1 MSVAGL
7 PRAFE
12 KGCGMESVQLGRSP
26 IAVAV
31 IALFIGLLGALSLSR
46 LPLQLFPDINRPE
59 ISIQCTW
66 RTASP
71 EEVESELLEPLENV
85 LQGMPGVEEI
95 EGNANSGA
103 AQINLRF
110 ALGTD
115 MKNALVEV
123 IGRLNR
129 LRPLPRDADRPVVTL
144 GGGDGNANETLS
156 WFFVQQLPGTPGT
169 IDSQRR
175 FIEDTLRARLEA
187 VPGVAAVN
195 VNAGPPD
202 DVRITVDLSRAA
214 ALGIAVPDIATQAAA
229 ASNVSG
235 GQLDVGRR
243 QYTLRFTGLFRPDR
257 LGDLVL
263 AWRDGRPVRLAD
275 LATIDVAP
283 PTRQQFGYQNGN
295 PAIGIQV
302 FRAPGAN
309 VLGTLEA
316 VKAAVVELREGPLK
330 VHGLGIEQSF
340 DASLFIH
347 RAVNLLSENLLVGT
361 LLALIVVWWFMR
373 EARVTMLIALTI
385 PVCLCTTFVVLDL
398 FGRSLNVIS
407 LAGLAFAVGMVVEGA
422 IVVSGNIVRLRES
435 GLPLQE
441 AAREGA
447 RQVAGALVASTATTI
462 AVFVPVLFLKD
473 VEGQLFGDLAL
484 TISIAVA
491 ISIVVALTLLPVA
504 LTFVL
509 DRPLRPSG
517 YGYGWPRLAEWVLR
531 VTNSRLKQLSWIG
544 GLLLLPLVLAWSLL
558 PPLDYLPPVKRA
570 AIDAF
575 FNFPPGMSS
584 EAVNRELIP
593 TILERMRPYME
604 GRLEPK
610 LKNWYI
616 LTWPGGGTIGARVQ
630 DETRIGE
637 LERIVREKIIV
648 GLPDTRAFAAE
659 GDLFGGIGGSARS
672 VGIHLQSEDTA
683 ALNRVALEGRA
694 LLERVFPNSA
704 VQSFPNPEDVALE
717 LHAVPDDRRI
727 AEVGWDR
734 ATLGTVIRTVGEGAW
749 LGEYFD
755 GKSRLP
761 IVLRSSEG
769 ATPEDLGNAPLR
781 TPSGLVVRL
790 GDLVQLSTVL
800 GPPAIRRL
808 NHRRTVTLTV
818 DPPASLSLEQVLSTI
833 NREVLPKLRAG
844 LPVDGAIR
852 MAGSADSLSK
862 TLHTMTRVF
871 GVALFVLLL
880 LMTALFRSL
889 RDSLI
894 VLLTVPLALVGG
906 VVGLRVLDVVSFQAL
921 DLLSMIGFVMMI
933 GVIINHAILLVAAV
947 RSVESTGV
955 ALEEAIRTGLNQRLR
970 AILASTLTGA
980 LGALPMAVNPG
991 PGSVIYRGLAAVNI
1005 GGVVVSLV
1013 FSLVLIPALMR
1024 LLHKRPSHATT
1035 APGVF
1040 GQDSSATP
1048 VSLEAGSF
1056 AGVSTAT
1063 AFVATTPAANV
1074 PAAMARV
1081 AAIPPR
1087 AVSILLASLLCVVA
1101 ARAGRA
1107 ADQSVGSPVPVQV
1120 GTVTTRS
1127 MSANSWI
1134 PGSIVSRSDARIAS
1148 AIAGRV
1154 VWVADVGQ
1162 RVKQGELTAKLDD
1175 TPAQIRAQDLRAQV
1189 ARAKAQ
1195 LVVTSNQLER
1205 FNQLAATKVVSV
1217 SQLDDARGQSDMAH
1231 EDVLRAEAQLRQA
1244 DYEINESHIRAPFP
1258 GIVTERFI
1266 QKGEYVQLGAATV
1279 RLVNTTDIEAR
1290 ATAALGLAAN
1300 IRLGQTVSIRDH
1312 GRERPGHI
1320 RAIVPVGDDRSRQF
1334 EVRVVFD
1341 ESDWLV
1347 GTSVEV
1353 SLPSTAE
1360 RTAITIPRDALV
1372 IRQNHSYVLRVSH
1385 ANTVEELDVTPG
1397 IALADVVEVSGP
1409 VSLGDQLVTRGAERL
1424 SAGQAVKVIAHE
1436 PQVRHPG

>member
-1 MSVAGL
+1 MQWS
-7 PRAFE
+7 
-12 KGCGMESVQLGRSP
+12 GRSP

-31 IALFIGLLGALSLSR
+31 IALFIGLLGTLSLSR

-95 EGNANSGA
+95 EGNANAGA

-156 WFFVQQLPGTPGT
+156 WFFVQQLPGTSGT
-169 IDSQRR
+169 IESQRR
-175 FIEDTLRARLEA
+175 FIEDTVRTRLEA

-195 VNAGPPD
+195 VNGGPPD
-202 DVRITVDLSRAA
+202 DVRITVDLARAA
-214 ALGIAVPDIATQAAA
+214 ALGITVPDIAAQAAA
-229 ASNVSG
+229 ANNVSG

-275 LATIDVAP
+275 VATIDVAP

-302 FRAPGAN
+302 FRATGAN

-316 VKAAVVELREGPLK
+316 VKAAVAELREGALK
-330 VHGLGIEQSF
+330 AHGLGIEQSF

-347 RAVNLLSENLLVGT
+347 RAVHLLSENLFVGT

-373 EARVTMLIALTI
+373 EPRVTVLIALTI
-385 PVCLCTTFVVLDL
+385 PVCLCTTFTVLDL
-398 FGRSLNVIS
+398 LGRSLNVIS

-422 IVVSGNIVRLRES
+422 IVVSGNIVRLREN

-441 AAREGA
+441 SAREGA

-491 ISIVVALTLLPVA
+491 VSIVVALTLLPVA

-509 DRPLRPSG
+509 DRPLRASG
-517 YGYGWPRLAEWVLR
+517 YGHGWPRLAEWVLR
-531 VTNSRLKQLSWIG
+531 VTSSRPKQVAWIV
-544 GLLLLPLVLAWSLL
+544 GLLLVPLSFAWLLL

-584 EAVNRELIP
+584 EAVNRELLP
-593 TILERMRPYME
+593 TILERMRPYMD
-604 GRLEPK
+604 GRQEPR

-683 ALNRVALEGRA
+683 ALNRVALEGRT

-769 ATPEDLGNAPLR
+769 STPEDLVNAPLR

-833 NREVLPKLRAG
+833 NREVLPKLRAQ
-844 LPVDGAIR
+844 LPADGAIR

-862 TLHTMTRVF
+862 TLHTMSRVF

-894 VLLTVPLALVGG
+894 VLLTVPLALIGG
-906 VVGLRVLDVVSFQAL
+906 VVGLRMLDVVKFQAL

-947 RSVESTGV
+947 RSVESTG
-955 ALEEAIRTGLNQRLR
+955 APLEEAIRAGLNQRLR

-1024 LLHKRPSHATT
+1024 LLHKRAARATNLTVT
-1035 APGVF
+1035 AAAVTPTTVIPT
-1040 GQDSSATP
+1040 SA
-1048 VSLEAGSF
+1048 A
-1056 AGVSTAT
+1056 
-1063 AFVATTPAANV
+1063 PAAAAL

-1081 AAIPPR
+1081 TAIPPR
-1087 AVSILLASLLCVVA
+1087 AVSVLLASSLCFVA
-1101 ARAGRA
+1101 ARSAHA
-1107 ADQSVGSPVPVQV
+1107 ADQPAGPPVPVQV

-1127 MSANSWI
+1127 VSANSWI
-1134 PGSIVSRSDARIAS
+1134 PGSIVSRSDARVAS
-1148 AIAGRV
+1148 VIAGRV
-1154 VWVADVGQ
+1154 VWVAEVGQ
-1162 RVKQGELTAKLDD
+1162 RVKAGQLIAKLDD

-1195 LVVTSNQLER
+1195 LVVAATQLER
-1205 FNQLAATKVVSV
+1205 FNQLATTKVVSV
-1217 SQLDDARGQSDMAH
+1217 SQVDDARGQSDVAH

-1244 DYEINESHIRAPFP
+1244 AYEINESQIRAPFP

-1266 QKGEYVQLGAATV
+1266 QKGEYVQLGAATI

-1300 IRLGQTVSIRDH
+1300 IRLGEMVSIRDH
-1312 GRERPGHI
+1312 GRERPGRI
-1320 RAIVPVGDDRSRQF
+1320 RTIVPVGDDRSRQF
-1334 EVRVVFD
+1334 EVRVVFED
-1341 ESDWLV
+1341 PDWLV
-1347 GTSVEV
+1347 GASVEV
-1353 SLPSTAE
+1353 SLPSATE

-1409 VSLGDQLVTRGAERL
+1409 VSPGDRLVTRGAERL
-1424 SAGQAVKVIAHE
+1424 SAGQAVTVIAHE
-1436 PQVRHPG
+1436 PQARHPG

>member
-1 MSVAGL
+1 MDG
-7 PRAFE
+7 
-12 KGCGMESVQLGRSP
+12 VQWSSRSP
-26 IAVAV
+26 ITVAV
-31 IALFIGLLGALSLSR
+31 MALFIALLGMLSLTR

-95 EGNANSGA
+95 EGNANAGA

-129 LRPLPRDADRPVVTL
+129 LRPLPRDADRPIVTL

-169 IDSQRR
+169 IESHRR
-175 FIEDTLRARLEA
+175 FIEDTVRALLEA

-202 DVRITVDLSRAA
+202 DVRITVDLTRAA
-214 ALGIAVPDIATQAAA
+214 ALGITIPDVAAQAAA
-229 ASNVSG
+229 ANNVSG

-302 FRAPGAN
+302 LRVTGAN

-316 VKAAVVELREGPLK
+316 VKAAVAELREGPLK
-330 VHGLGIEQSF
+330 AHGLGIEQSF

-347 RAVNLLSENLLVGT
+347 RAVNLLSENLFVGT

-373 EARVTMLIALTI
+373 EPRVTVLIALTI
-385 PVCLCTTFVVLDL
+385 PVCLCATFTVLDL

-422 IVVSGNIVRLRES
+422 IVVSGNVVRLRES

-491 ISIVVALTLLPVA
+491 ISIVVALTLLPLA

-517 YGYGWPRLAEWVLR
+517 YGHGWPRLTEWVLR
-531 VTNSRLKQLSWIG
+531 VTNSRPRQLSWIA
-544 GLLLLPLVLAWSLL
+544 GLLLLPLAFAWWLL

-584 EAVNRELIP
+584 EAVNRELLP

-604 GRLEPK
+604 GRQEPK

-616 LTWPGGGTIGARVQ
+616 LTWPGGGTVGARVQ

-672 VGIHLQSEDTA
+672 VGIHLQSEDSA
-683 ALNRVALEGRA
+683 ALNRIALEGRA
-694 LLERVFPNSA
+694 LLEQVFPNSA
-704 VQSFPNPEDVALE
+704 VQSIPNPEDVALE
-717 LHAVPDDRRI
+717 LHAVPDDRRV

-761 IVLRSSEG
+761 IMLRSSKG
-769 ATPEDLGNAPLR
+769 ATPEDLANAPLR

-808 NHRRTVTLTV
+808 NHRRTVTLTI

-833 NREVLPKLRAG
+833 NREVLPKLRAE
-844 LPVDGAIR
+844 LPADGSIR
-852 MAGSADSLSK
+852 MAGSADNLSK
-862 TLHTMTRVF
+862 TLNTMTRVF

-894 VLLTVPLALVGG
+894 VLLTVPLALIGG
-906 VVGLRVLDVVSFQAL
+906 VVGLRMLDLVKFQAL

-955 ALEEAIRTGLNQRLR
+955 ALEEAIRAGLNQRLR

-1013 FSLVLIPALMR
+1013 FSLVLLPALMR
-1024 LLHKRPSHATT
+1024 LLHKRSPRSTTVSAT
-1035 APGVF
+1035 AP
-1040 GQDSSATP
+1040 AR
-1048 VSLEAGSF
+1048 
-1056 AGVSTAT
+1056 
-1063 AFVATTPAANV
+1063 V
-1074 PAAMARV
+1074 PAAMASV
-1081 AAIPPR
+1081 TAVSSAFPPP
-1087 AVSILLASLLCVVA
+1087 AVSILLASLLSVVA
-1101 ARAGRA
+1101 ARSAHG
-1107 ADQSVGSPVPVQV
+1107 ADQPAAPVAVQV
-1120 GTVTTRS
+1120 GTATLRS
-1127 MSANSWI
+1127 VSAYSWI

-1148 AIAGRV
+1148 VIPGRV

-1162 RVKQGELTAKLDD
+1162 RVRAGEPITKLDD

-1189 ARAKAQ
+1189 ARARAQ
-1195 LVVTSNQLER
+1195 LSVSATQLER

-1217 SQLDDARGQSDMAH
+1217 SQLDDARAQSDMAR

-1244 DYEINESHIRAPFP
+1244 EYEINQSQIRAPFP
-1258 GIVTERFI
+1258 GVVTERFI
-1266 QKGEYVQLGAATV
+1266 QRGEYVQLGASTV
-1279 RLVNTTDIEAR
+1279 RLVDTSDIEAR

-1300 IRLGQTVSIRDH
+1300 IRPGQVVSIRDH
-1312 GRERPGHI
+1312 GRESPGRI
-1320 RAIVPVGDDRSRQF
+1320 RTIVPVGDDRSRQF
-1334 EVRVVFD
+1334 EVRVVF
-1341 ESDWLV
+1341 EKPDWLV
-1347 GTSVEV
+1347 GSPVEV
-1353 SLPSTAE
+1353 SLPSAQE

-1372 IRQNHSYVLRVSH
+1372 IRQNHSYVLRVSRT
-1385 ANTVEELDVTPG
+1385 NTVEELDVTPG
-1397 IALADVVEVSGP
+1397 IALTDVVEVSGP
-1409 VSLGDQLVTRGAERL
+1409 VSPGDRLVTRGAERL
-1424 SAGQAVKVIAHE
+1424 LAGQAVKVIAHE
-1436 PQVRHPG
+1436 PQGLHSG

>member
-1 MSVAGL
+1 
-7 PRAFE
+7 
-12 KGCGMESVQLGRSP
+12 MESLQWSSRSP

-31 IALFIGLLGALSLSR
+31 IALFIGLLGMLSLSR

-59 ISIQCTW
+59 IAIQCTW

-95 EGNANSGA
+95 EGNANAGA

-129 LRPLPRDADRPVVTL
+129 LRPLPRDADRPIVTL

-169 IDSQRR
+169 IESQRR
-175 FIEDTLRARLEA
+175 FIEDTVRARLEA
-187 VPGVAAVN
+187 VPGVATVN

-202 DVRITVDLSRAA
+202 DVRITVDLARAA
-214 ALGIAVPDIATQAAA
+214 ALGIAVPDIAAQAAA
-229 ASNVSG
+229 ANNVSG

-243 QYTLRFTGLFRPDR
+243 QYTLRFTGLFKPDR

-263 AWRDGRPVRLAD
+263 AWRDGRPVRLGD
-275 LATIDVAP
+275 LATIDLAP
-283 PTRQQFGYQNGN
+283 PARQQFGYQNGN
-295 PAIGIQV
+295 PAIALQV
-302 FRAPGAN
+302 LRMTGAN

-316 VKAAVVELREGPLK
+316 VKAAVAELREGPLK
-330 VHGLGIEQSF
+330 AHGLGIEQSF

-373 EARVTMLIALTI
+373 EARVTVLIALTI
-385 PVCLCTTFVVLDL
+385 PVCLCATFTVLDL

-422 IVVSGNIVRLRES
+422 IVVSGNVVRLRES

-517 YGYGWPRLAEWVLR
+517 YGHGWPRLTEWVLR
-531 VTNSRLKQLSWIG
+531 VTNSRPKQLAWIA
-544 GLLLLPLVLAWSLL
+544 GLLLIPVTLAWWML

-584 EAVNRELIP
+584 EAVNRELLP
-593 TILERMRPYME
+593 TLLERMRPYME
-604 GRLEPK
+604 GRQEPR

-683 ALNRVALEGRA
+683 ALNRVALEGRT

-704 VQSFPNPEDVALE
+704 VQSLPNPEDVALE

-761 IVLRSSEG
+761 ITLRAREG
-769 ATPEDLGNAPLR
+769 TTPEDLANAPLR

-818 DPPASLSLEQVLSTI
+818 DPPESLSLEQVLSTI
-833 NREVLPKLRAG
+833 NTEVLPKLRAE
-844 LPVDGAIR
+844 LPADGSIR
-852 MAGSADSLSK
+852 MAGSADNLSK
-862 TLHTMTRVF
+862 TLDTMKRVF

-880 LMTALFRSL
+880 LMTALFRSI

-894 VLLTVPLALVGG
+894 VLLTVPLALIGG
-906 VVGLRVLDVVSFQAL
+906 VVGLRMLDVVKFQAL

-947 RSVESTGV
+947 RSVESTG
-955 ALEEAIRTGLNQRLR
+955 APLEEAIRAGLNQRLR

-1024 LLHKRPSHATT
+1024 LLHKKPSRAT
-1035 APGVF
+1035 AP
-1040 GQDSSATP
+1040 
-1048 VSLEAGSF
+1048 
-1056 AGVSTAT
+1056 
-1063 AFVATTPAANV
+1063 VATTPAESAL
-1074 PAAMARV
+1074 A
-1081 AAIPPR
+1081 PR
-1087 AVSILLASLLCVVA
+1087 AISILLASLLCVVA
-1101 ARAGRA
+1101 ARTGHA
-1107 ADQSVGSPVPVQV
+1107 ADPAAGQPVPVQV
-1120 GTVTTRS
+1120 GTVTERS
-1127 MSANSWI
+1127 VSAYSWI
-1134 PGSIVSRSDARIAS
+1134 PGSIVSRFDARVAS
-1148 AIAGRV
+1148 VIAGRV
-1154 VWVADVGQ
+1154 VWVAEVGL
-1162 RVKQGELTAKLDD
+1162 RVKADEPIAKLDD

-1195 LVVTSNQLER
+1195 LVVAAAQLER
-1205 FNQLAATKVVSV
+1205 FDQLAATKVLSV
-1217 SQLDDARGQSDMAH
+1217 SQLDDARAQSDMAR

-1244 DYEINESHIRAPFP
+1244 EYEINQSQIRAPFP

-1279 RLVNTTDIEAR
+1279 RLVNTADIEAR
-1290 ATAALGLAAN
+1290 ATAALWLAAN
-1300 IRLGQTVSIRDH
+1300 IRPGQVVSLRDH
-1312 GRERPGHI
+1312 GQERRGRI
-1320 RAIVPVGDDRSRQF
+1320 RTIVPVGDDRSRQF

-1341 ESDWLV
+1341 SSDWLV
-1347 GTSVEV
+1347 GTPVEV
-1353 SLPSTAE
+1353 SLPAAAE

-1385 ANTVEELDVTPG
+1385 TNTVEELDVTPG
-1397 IALADVVEVSGP
+1397 IALTDVVEVSGP
-1409 VSLGDQLVTRGAERL
+1409 LAPGDRLVTRGAERL

-1436 PQVRHPG
+1436 SQTPHSG